1 MANSTVFQLVHR
13 HGDNLRD
20 GWKPLVD
27 CIMQFYR
34 MRILSDGLIEAEDL
48 FDPNVKIKLVSD
60 ENTSARSENAG
71 LFSSLYS
78 YIALSDG
85 PSGGRAS
92 SAEEQ
97 EALRRAK
104 ACVIDC
110 NIEHLISDS
119 KFLQTNALQNLI
131 KGMQYLFDF
140 ISTIIN
146 CVLF

>member
-1 MANSTVFQLVHR
+1 MATSTVFQLVHR
-13 HGDNLRD
+13 HGYNLQD
-20 GWKPLVD
+20 GWKSLVD

-34 MRILSDGLIEAEDL
+34 MRILPDGLIEAEDL
-48 FDPNVKIKLVSD
+48 FDPNVKIRLVSD
-60 ENTSARSENAG
+60 ENTSTRSETSG

-92 SAEEQ
+92 SADEQ
-97 EALRRAK
+97 EAIRRAK
-104 ACVIDC
+104 TCVTEC

-131 KGMQYLFDF
+131 KGIYH
-140 ISTIIN
+140 
-146 CVLF
+146 

>member
-1 MANSTVFQLVHR
+1 
-13 HGDNLRD
+13 
-20 GWKPLVD
+20 
-27 CIMQFYR
+27 MQFYR
-34 MRILSDGLIEAEDL
+34 MRILSDGLIETEDL
-48 FDPNVKIKLVSD
+48 FDPNVKIRLVSD
-60 ENTSARSENAG
+60 ENTSTRSENAG

-97 EALRRAK
+97 EALRKAK

-131 KGMQYLFDF
+131 KG
-140 ISTIIN
+140 T
-146 CVLF
+146 